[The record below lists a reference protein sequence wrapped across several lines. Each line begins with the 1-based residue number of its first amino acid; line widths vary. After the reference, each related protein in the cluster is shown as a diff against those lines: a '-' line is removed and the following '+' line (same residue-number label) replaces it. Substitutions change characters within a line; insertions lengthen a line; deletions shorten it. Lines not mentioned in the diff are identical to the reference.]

1 MPVSRLQESG
11 PCKPSW
17 LLLDFGG
24 QNRRNDF
31 ACLKERHRPGGVVEM
46 KQEKVKTYKP
56 EFKEF
61 SVKMAL
67 GSDKPIAQTAKDLG
81 VNPNT
86 LRTWVNKYTR
96 ANQGIKTA
104 RPDERLH
111 KELTRLKT
119 ENARLKG
126 DINMLRKAAACFA
139 GVLAV

>member
-1 MPVSRLQESG
+1 MPVSRLQERR
-11 PCKPSW
+11 PCKLSW
-17 LLLDFGG
+17 LLLGFGG
-24 QNRRNDF
+24 KTAETILPACRNAINLEGLDMNQ
-31 ACLKERHRPGGVVEM
+31 ERA
-46 KQEKVKTYKP
+46 KAYKP
-56 EFKEF
+56 EFKEY
-61 SVKMAL
+61 SIKMAL

-86 LRTWVNKYTR
+86 LHTWVNNYTR
-96 ANQGIKTA
+96 TKQANKTA
-104 RPDERLH
+104 HPDERLH

>member
-1 MPVSRLQESG
+1 
-11 PCKPSW
+11 
-17 LLLDFGG
+17 
-24 QNRRNDF
+24 
-31 ACLKERHRPGGVVEM
+31 M
-46 KQEKVKTYKP
+46 KQEKAKTYKP
-56 EFKEF
+56 EFKEL

-86 LRTWVNKYTR
+86 LHTWVNKYTR
-96 ANQGIKTA
+96 ASQGIKT
-104 RPDERLH
+104 PSDGHLH
-111 KELTRLKT
+111 KELARLKT